1 MQRMTSAGQSPSTP
15 ADPEREQAVDATRR
29 TYLATERT
37 YLAWWRTGLTAFAVS
52 LGAGRL
58 VPAIAGGPQALYSVV
73 GILFALLG
81 VMLIAYGRRRG
92 REVDAAISKGRYEP
106 ADERVLA
113 LVTLLAAVGGL
124 LLVALILI
132 GR

>member
-1 MQRMTSAGQSPSTP
+1 MGA
-15 ADPEREQAVDATRR
+15 EREQAADGTRR
-29 TYLATERT
+29 THLATERT

-58 VPAIAGGPQALYSVV
+58 VPAIAGGPQILYSLV
-73 GILFALLG
+73 GVLFALLG
-81 VMLIAYGRRRG
+81 VTLIAYGRHRG
-92 REVDAAISKGRYEP
+92 REVDAAISEGRYER

-113 LVTLLAAVGGL
+113 LMALVATLGGVL
-124 LLVALILI
+124 LIALILI

>member
-1 MQRMTSAGQSPSTP
+1 MV
-15 ADPEREQAVDATRR
+15 ADGAHRLRR
-29 TYLATERT
+29 QPR
-37 YLAWWRTGLTAFAVS
+37 R
-52 LGAGRL
+52 GRL
-58 VPAIAGGPQALYSVV
+58 VPAIAGGPQIYSLV

-81 VMLIAYGRRRG
+81 VTLIAYGRHRG
-92 REVDAAISKGRYEP
+92 REVDAAISEGRYER

-113 LVTLLAAVGGL
+113 IMALVAALGGV

>member
-1 MQRMTSAGQSPSTP
+1 M
-15 ADPEREQAVDATRR
+15 
-29 TYLATERT
+29 
-37 YLAWWRTGLTAFAVS
+37 S

-58 VPAIAGGPQALYSVV
+58 VPAIAGGPQVLYSLV

-81 VMLIAYGRRRG
+81 VTLIAYGRRRG
-92 REVDAAISKGRYEP
+92 REVDAAISEGRHAR

-113 LVTLLAAVGGL
+113 LVALVAAVGGML
-124 LLVALILI
+124 LIALILI